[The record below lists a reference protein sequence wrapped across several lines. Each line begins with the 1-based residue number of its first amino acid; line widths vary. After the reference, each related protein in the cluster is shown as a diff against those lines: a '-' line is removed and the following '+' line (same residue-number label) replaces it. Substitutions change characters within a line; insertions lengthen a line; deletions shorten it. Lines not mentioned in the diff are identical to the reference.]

1 MSKKILWS
9 SKWQIIKTLVVDFN
23 LDVLQAEYRGKKVA
37 VKSLLDDSHA
47 AQTFL
52 AEASI
57 MTYVWISLLTVTC
70 SDVLRYILDH
80 SVYTVQNKG
89 WQWISFLLLF
99 EYPSAR
105 TVIAI
110 LQQQQHLL
118 FIVHF
123 FDKNNQKCI
132 TKSSVWQASLSDRT
146 FPYHQ
151 AQNSESQRID
161 VSSLIL

>member
-1 MSKKILWS
+1 MDLIPP
-9 SKWQIIKTLVVDFN
+9 T
-23 LDVLQAEYRGKKVA
+23 
-37 VKSLLDDSHA
+37 
-47 AQTFL
+47 
-52 AEASI
+52 
-57 MTYVWISLLTVTC
+57 
-70 SDVLRYILDH
+70 
-80 SVYTVQNKG
+80 
-89 WQWISFLLLF
+89 F

-105 TVIAI
+105 TVIVI